1 MVEFISQPLYK
12 NRNLRPINQMK
23 DDEIM
28 CTKKKNT
35 HKTQSLFSAS
45 QILIMKASLK
55 SGNMPSVTPLKKT
68 EFLSHSRY

>member
-1 MVEFISQPLYK
+1 
-12 NRNLRPINQMK
+12 MK

-35 HKTQSLFSAS
+35 HKTQSH
-45 QILIMKASLK
+45 ILIMKASLK

>member
-1 MVEFISQPLYK
+1 
-12 NRNLRPINQMK
+12 MK